1 MHKPMWKGA
10 AISPEN
16 LLMFRMKQLLN
27 SRLAVPLN
35 QIRNMDWHV
44 LPVEETMRELTV
56 TGVGLG
62 KEDAAQ
68 RLEKFGLN
76 QLKET
81 AQKSAIQIFLNQF
94 LDVMILVLVAAA
106 LISGFIGDLKDTLVI
121 AVIIVLNA
129 VIGFIQEYR
138 AEQAMLSLRKI
149 AAPTAL
155 ALRDGE
161 PVVIPASQLVPGDI
175 VLLEAG
181 NIVPADMRLVE
192 SASLKIDES
201 SLTGESVTIDKTS
214 RELAVADI
222 PLGDRINM
230 AYKGTIVTNGRGKGI
245 VTATGMHTQLGKIA
259 GLLQEKSAITPLQ
272 HRMGD
277 FSRKLSLFIIL
288 LCILLFI
295 AGYLRGED
303 WVRMLLTV
311 LSLAVAAI
319 PEALPAV
326 ITISLAIGAKRL
338 VRNNALT
345 RKLHAVETLG
355 SVTFIC
361 TDKTGTLTQNKMEV
375 QQSWAAPA
383 GIAAATALD
392 QLYLMAMLNHDVK
405 ENNAGDISG
414 DPTEIAIY
422 RYVLAA
428 QPGLQQQVT
437 VYPRVN
443 ELPFDAERKCMT
455 TIHAA
460 NNRYLVVT
468 KGAYESVSARAQ
480 PANHDD
486 AAKHHSNEMA
496 AKGMRVIAYGY
507 KWLDQ
512 LPSDITIE
520 TIENNLVFGGL
531 IGMIDP
537 PRPEAAVAIGECK
550 TAGITPVMI
559 TGDHP
564 VTARVI
570 AEQLGIY
577 NSNGPDEMLTGTA
590 LAALSGEAF
599 EQQVEHVKVYARVSP
614 EQKMQIVKA
623 LQKCNHFVAMTG
635 DGVNDAP
642 SLRKA
647 NIGVAMGITGTDVAK
662 EAAHMTLLD
671 DNFATI
677 VKAVREGRRIYDNI
691 RKFIK
696 YIMTGNSAE
705 IWAIL
710 LAPVVGLPVPLM
722 PIHILWINLVTDGL
736 PALALAVEPEEIN
749 IMQRPPRKP
758 GESIFSGGMAYHIIW
773 VGLLIGGLTIGTQ
786 AYEIHVAGSTHWQTI
801 VFTVLCLAQMW
812 HVLAIRSEC
821 SSLFAQGLLSNP
833 LLTLAVLLTFVLQLA
848 LIYIPELNEF
858 FHTQPLT
865 LPELLTAI
873 LVSSL
878 TFIAV
883 EIEKSFKRRKM
894 RK

>member
-1 MHKPMWKGA
+1 MQ
-10 AISPEN
+10 S
-16 LLMFRMKQLLN
+16 
-27 SRLAVPLN
+27 
-35 QIRNMDWHV
+35 
-44 LPVEETMRELTV
+44 
-56 TGVGLG
+56 
-62 KEDAAQ
+62 
-68 RLEKFGLN
+68 
-76 QLKET
+76 LK
-81 AQKSAIQIFLNQF
+81 
-94 LDVMILVLVAAA
+94 
-106 LISGFIGDLKDTLVI
+106 
-121 AVIIVLNA
+121 
-129 VIGFIQEYR
+129 
-138 AEQAMLSLRKI
+138 KI

-155 ALRDGE
+155 AMRNGE
-161 PVVIPASQLVPGDI
+161 PVVIPAAMLVPGDL

-181 NIVPADMRLVE
+181 NIIPADLRLTE
-192 SASLKIDES
+192 TASLKIDES
-201 SLTGESVTIDKTS
+201 SLTGESVTIDKTT
-214 RELAVADI
+214 RTLAHADV

-245 VTATGMHTQLGKIA
+245 VTATGMQTQLGKIA
-259 GLLQEKSAITPLQ
+259 GLLQEKGAITPLQ
-272 HRMGD
+272 HRMGE
-277 FSRKLSLFIIL
+277 FSKKLSLFIIL

-326 ITISLAIGAKRL
+326 ITIALAIGAKRL

-361 TDKTGTLTQNKMEV
+361 TDKTGTLTQNKMVV
-375 QQSWAAPA
+375 QKAWPGPYGDAE
-383 GIAAATALD
+383 ATTG
-392 QLYLMAMLNHDVK
+392 QLYLLAMLNHDVHV
-405 ENNAGDISG
+405 NNQGELTG
-414 DPTEIAIY
+414 DPTETAIY
-422 RYVLAA
+422 RYVLEADPQLA
-428 QPGLQQQVT
+428 GT
-437 VYPRVN
+437 VAGYPRTD
-443 ELPFDAERKCMT
+443 ELPFDADRKCMT
-455 TIHAA
+455 TIHAHDG
-460 NNRYLVVT
+460 RYLVVT
-468 KGAYESVSARAQ
+468 KGAFESI
-480 PANHDD
+480 
-486 AAKHHSNEMA
+486 AAITLPGGEEKAIQEYTYHLAE
-496 AKGMRVIAYGY
+496 KGMRVIAYAC

-512 LPSDITIE
+512 LPETITIE
-520 TIENNLVFGGL
+520 SIENGMSFAGL

-537 PRPEAAVAIGECK
+537 PRPEAAMAIRECR
-550 TAGITPVMI
+550 TAGITTVMI

-564 VTARVI
+564 VTAGVI
-570 AEQLGIY
+570 AKQLGIL
-577 NSNGPDEMLTGTA
+577 NGPEDEMLTGA
-590 LAALSGEAF
+590 QLAAQPAEVF
-599 EQQVEHVKVYARVSP
+599 EQHVEHIKVYARVSP

-623 LQKCNHFVAMTG
+623 LQKRQHFVSMTG

-710 LAPVVGLPVPLM
+710 LAPLVGLPVPLL

-736 PALALAVEPEEIN
+736 PALALAVEPEEKN

-758 GESIFSGGMAYHIIW
+758 SESIFSGGMGYHIIW

-786 AYEIHVAGSTHWQTI
+786 AYEIYLAESTHWQTI

-812 HVLAIRSEC
+812 HVLAIRSERT
-821 SSLFAQGLLSNP
+821 SLFTQGLFSNTP
-833 LLTLAVLLTFVLQLA
+833 LTLAVLLTFLLQLA
-848 LIYIPELNEF
+848 LIYVPALNVF
-858 FHTQPLT
+858 FNTQPLT
-865 LPELLTAI
+865 LNELLTGI
-873 LVSSL
+873 LVSSVV
-878 TFIAV
+878 FIAV
-883 EIEKSFKRRKM
+883 EIEKWIKRSRKT
-894 RK
+894 